1 MPLRQLTDVQ
11 GPMNPIRLTFA
22 FSTAAAAA
30 AIVQPAK
37 AATCPPAQVR
47 PAQDDDVVSW
57 FAQGRQHMNRG
68 EYKQASAYFERAVNR
83 APCVPTLII
92 ALAKSLRAQKR
103 LIEALKQYDSIRGMK
118 LLPADKKS
126 KIPKMI
132 EDGWRKAIS
141 DAAIEAAE
149 VQQVIPSF
157 TLKLTEGGAANIS
170 VTVDGRALSAN
181 ERKRPIRVNPGQ
193 SVEVIASA
201 PGYAEDRKTFT
212 LETGQ
217 KRVVKLALTASDWLD
232 PQNQQE
238 AERALYTAGME
249 HVSQRRWEQAADSF
263 DKAAAVANGAQHL
276 ANAARA
282 AVLAERFARA
292 RHLVIRAQAVAGS
305 PPWLVQRLT
314 AQLAQVKRRL
324 GKFSVE
330 VDRSGELSV
339 DGQAVQLLD
348 VGAGL
353 ELVPV
358 DTAKKLD
365 SGTYT
370 LWLEAGTHRFEL
382 RTAKGVMSAEH
393 SLAAEES
400 RTVGLDEPGS
410 GAPSWVA
417 PVSYVTLAAGAVG
430 TFVGVFFG
438 LEAQQIRDD
447 AEADDTL
454 CPQRQCTGAGL
465 QEIDRAKDKAGLSTV
480 GFAIGVPLLAIGA
493 SLFFWDR
500 SSRPK
505 ERPPTKAW
513 IAPTFGKSAG
523 GFSVG
528 GTF

>member
-1 MPLRQLTDVQ
+1 
-11 GPMNPIRLTFA
+11 MNPMRLTIVLSA
-22 FSTAAAAA
+22 TAAAVCL
-30 AIVQPAK
+30 VQPAA
-37 AATCPPAQVR
+37 AATCPASQVR

-57 FAQGRQHMNRG
+57 FAEGRQHMNRG
-68 EYKQASAYFERAVNR
+68 EYKQASAYFERAVKR

-103 LIEALKQYDSIRGMK
+103 LIEALQQYDSIRGMK

-126 KIPKMI
+126 QIPKMI

-141 DAAIEAAE
+141 DAGIEAAE
-149 VQQVIPSF
+149 VEQVIPSF
-157 TLKLTEGGAANIS
+157 TLKLTEAGAANIS
-170 VTVDGRALSAN
+170 VTVDGRALSGA
-181 ERKRPIRVNPGQ
+181 ERKKPIRVNPGQ

-201 PGYAEDRKTFT
+201 PGFAEDRKTFT

-217 KRVVKLALTASDWLD
+217 KRVVKLALSASDWLD
-232 PQNQQE
+232 PRNQQE
-238 AERALYTAGME
+238 AERALYNAGME
-249 HVSQRRWEQAADSF
+249 HVSQRRWEQATDSF
-263 DKAAAVANGAQHL
+263 DKAAAIANGAQHL

-292 RHLVIRAQAVAGS
+292 RHLVLRAQAVQAS
-305 PPWLVQRLT
+305 PPWLVQRLS
-314 AQLAQVKRRL
+314 AQHAQVKRRL

-330 VDRSGELSV
+330 VDRAGELSV
-339 DGQAVQLLD
+339 DGQAMQLVD
-348 VGAGL
+348 MGEGM
-353 ELVPV
+353 ELVPAAA
-358 DTAKKLD
+358 AKKLD

-382 RTAKGVMSAEH
+382 RTPKGIQSAEH

-400 RTVGLDEPGS
+400 RTVGLDESSG

-447 AEADDTL
+447 AEADGAL
-454 CPQRQCTGAGL
+454 CPQRQCSSDGL
-465 QEIDRAKDKAGLSTV
+465 KEIDRAKEKAGLSTI
-480 GFAIGVPLLAIGA
+480 GFAIGVPLLAVGA
-493 SLFFWDR
+493 SLFFWER

-505 ERPPTKAW
+505 DRPPTRAW
-513 IAPTFGKSAG
+513 LAPTFGRSSG
-523 GFSVG
+523 GVSVG